1 MRNKIANVLD
11 LEFNNPETTKDIIE
25 IGLAMVDLDSLTI
38 VKKVSIPVL
47 LPEGMEVNPF
57 VSHLTGW
64 TTAKLLKQ
72 GVSLETACERIKE
85 KYGSKNRLLV
95 VDDENET
102 SLFKELNPFGSDTV
116 NVSSLYKVVRKDFN
130 SDKSLEFMLE
140 SFGLK
145 FEGKQHRA
153 SDDAYNIAKLFI
165 TMMKMMQE
173 N

>member
-11 LEFNNPETTKDIIE
+11 LEFNNPDTTKDIIE
-25 IGLAMVDLDSLTI
+25 IGLAMVDLDNLTI
-38 VKKVSIPVL
+38 VKNVSIPVL
-47 LPEGMEVNPF
+47 LPEGMELNPF

-72 GVSLETACERIKE
+72 GVPLATACERIKE

-95 VDDENET
+95 VDDEKET
-102 SLFKELNPFGSDTV
+102 SLFGELNPFGTDV
-116 NVSSLYKVVRKDFN
+116 MNVSSLYKVIRKDFN

-145 FEGKQHRA
+145 FEGRQHRA
-153 SDDAYNIAKLFI
+153 KDDAYNIAKLFI
-165 TMMKMMQE
+165 KMMKMMKS

>member
-11 LEFNNPETTKDIIE
+11 LEFNNPSTTKDIIE
-25 IGLAMVDLDSLTI
+25 IGLAMVDLDDLTI

-47 LPEGMEVNPF
+47 LPEGVELDPF

-64 TTAKLLKQ
+64 TMPKLLKQ
-72 GVSLETACERIKE
+72 GVPLEVACERVE
-85 KYGSKNRLLV
+85 NKYGSKNRLLV

-102 SLFKELNPFGSDTV
+102 KLFGDLNPFGNDV
-116 NVSSLYKVVRKDFN
+116 INVSSLYKVVRKDFHA
-130 SDKSLEFMLE
+130 DKSLEFMLN

-145 FEGKQHRA
+145 FEGKPHRA
-153 SDDAYNIAKLFI
+153 SDDAFNIAKLFI
-165 TMMKMMQE
+165 VMMKMMQE

>member
-1 MRNKIANVLD
+1 MKNKIANVLD
-11 LEFNNPETTKDIIE
+11 LEFNNPDTTKEIIE

-38 VKKVSIPVL
+38 VKNVSIPVL
-47 LPEGMEVNPF
+47 LPEGMEVNSF
-57 VSHLTGW
+57 IVHLTGW

-72 GVSLETACERIKE
+72 GIPLEVACERVKT

-95 VDDENET
+95 VDDDNET
-102 SLFKELNPFGSDTV
+102 SLFGELNPFGTDV
-116 NVSSLYKVVRKDFN
+116 MNISSLYKVIKKDFN
-130 SDKSLEFMLE
+130 SDKSLEFMLD

-153 SDDAYNIAKLFI
+153 KDDAYNIARLFI
-165 TMMKMMQE
+165 TMMKMMQA